1 MVIVLSY
8 REAVAKSIIV
18 DEEVREFINKEDRD
32 FRICTSCGGP
42 VIVPTDLVPVKPT
55 DVEVKV
61 GENSLFVSII
71 QARFTRRIH
80 SSMLD
85 QYNYMMTADLDR
97 CELD

>member
-1 MVIVLSY
+1 MITVSY
-8 REAVAKSIIV
+8 REAVAKSFIV
-18 DEEVREFINKEDRD
+18 DDEVKDFINQEDRD
-32 FRICTSCGGP
+32 FRICTTCGGP
-42 VIVPTDLVPVKPT
+42 VLAPTDLIPAKPT

-85 QYNYMMTADLDR
+85 EYKYMMSANLSS

>member
-1 MVIVLSY
+1 VVITVSY
-8 REAVAKSIIV
+8 REAVAKSFIV
-18 DEEVREFINKEDRD
+18 DDEVKEFISQEDRD

-42 VIVPTDLVPVKPT
+42 VLVPTDLVPAKPT
-55 DVEVKV
+55 DVEVKI

-85 QYNYMMTADLDR
+85 QYQYMMSADLSR

>member
-1 MVIVLSY
+1 MSY
-8 REAVAKSIIV
+8 REAVAKSFIV
-18 DEEVREFINKEDRD
+18 DNEVKEFIKMEDRD
-32 FRICTSCGGP
+32 FRICTSCSGP
-42 VIVPTDLVPVKPT
+42 VMVPTDLAPIKST

-85 QYNYMMTADLDR
+85 QYQHMMSADLNR

>member
-1 MVIVLSY
+1 MSY
-8 REAVAKSIIV
+8 REAVAKSFIV
-18 DEEVREFINKEDRD
+18 DDEVREFMIQEDRD
-32 FRICTSCGGP
+32 FRICTSCSGP
-42 VIVPTDLVPVKPT
+42 VLVPTDLVPAKPT

-80 SSMLD
+80 SSILD
-85 QYNYMMTADLDR
+85 QYRYMMTADMDR

>member
-1 MVIVLSY
+1 MITVSY
-8 REAVAKSIIV
+8 REAVAKSFIV
-18 DEEVREFINKEDRD
+18 DDEVKEFITQEDRD

-42 VIVPTDLVPVKPT
+42 VLAPTDLVPAKPT

-85 QYNYMMTADLDR
+85 QDHYMMSADLSR
-97 CELD
+97 CVLD